1 MPPTDAAAL
10 DDGLE
15 DSDEEDGDKIPEEV
29 HQANLLNACREN
41 NLEAVKESLGNCL
54 NPPT

>member
-29 HQANLLNACREN
+29 HQANLLKACREN
-41 NLEAVKESLGNCL
+41 NLEAVKESLGKCL